1 MQTRHHPLPSP
12 SLGTRRELQSFH
24 FGQPGQGQKAYI
36 QAALHADELP
46 GMLVAWHLKRQ
57 LQEMEAAGRLA
68 GEVIVVPVANPLG
81 LDQSVQHVP
90 HGRFDLASGENFN
103 RHYPAVA
110 EAVFEEL
117 KEQLG
122 ADPAANV
129 RLIRA
134 ALHRQVA
141 AIRPSTELGGLRR
154 ELMLLACDADVVLD
168 LHCDAEAVLHLFTG
182 TPLWPQCEPLA
193 RYLGAE
199 TTLLATESGDNPF
212 DEALSQSWWLID
224 ELARRYADASRRP
237 PPEIPMACL
246 SVTVEHR
253 SQTAVSHELAIQD
266 AGAILAFLTHR
277 GIVTG
282 EAPPLPPLQREA
294 TPLAASEDLI
304 APHAGLLV
312 YRLEPGRQV
321 AAGEVVAE
329 IIDPLSDQVSPIAAT
344 RAGVLYGRQRQRYAT
359 TGMLIAKVAG
369 TKPFKAG
376 KLLTA

>member
-24 FGQPGQGQKAYI
+24 FGHAGTGQKAYI

-46 GMLVAWHLKRQ
+46 GMLVAWHLKRR
-57 LQEMEAAGRLA
+57 LQELDAAGQLA

-81 LDQSVQHVP
+81 LDQTVQHAP

-103 RHYPAVA
+103 RHYPRLAA
-110 EAVFEEL
+110 EVFDEVRDR
-117 KEQLG
+117 LG
-122 ADPAANV
+122 AEPAANV
-129 RLIRA
+129 HLIRTALRRQLA
-134 ALHRQVA
+134 ALQPA
-141 AIRPSTELGGLRR
+141 TELAALRR

-193 RYLGAE
+193 RYLGAQ

-212 DEALSQSWWLID
+212 DEALSQTWWLLD
-224 ELARRYADASRRP
+224 ELARDHAAARRLP
-237 PPEIPMACL
+237 PPPIPPACL

-253 SQTAVSHELAIQD
+253 SQTAVSHELARQD
-266 AGAILAFLTHR
+266 ADAILAFLTHR
-277 GIVTG
+277 GIVAG
-282 EAPPLPPLQREA
+282 EAPPLPPLRREA

-312 YRLEPGRQV
+312 YRHEPGSHV
-321 AAGEVVAE
+321 AAGETVAE
-329 IIDPLSDQVSPIAAT
+329 IIDPLSDQVSLVTAT
-344 RAGVLYGRQRQRYAT
+344 RAGVLYGRQRLRYAT
-359 TGMLIAKVAG
+359 AGMLVAKVAG
-369 TKPFKAG
+369 TEPFKSG
-376 KLLTA
+376 NLLTA